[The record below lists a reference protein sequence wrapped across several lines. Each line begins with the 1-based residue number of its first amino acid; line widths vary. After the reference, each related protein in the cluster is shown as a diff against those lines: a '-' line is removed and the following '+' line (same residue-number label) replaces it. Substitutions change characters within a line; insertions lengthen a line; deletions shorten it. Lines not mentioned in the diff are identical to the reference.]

1 MNTVLWEEGGC
12 RMEEL
17 EQNEQLLEQRRLR
30 RLEQKR
36 RRKMQQRMV
45 LGLLALIVVLALV
58 LIVRGC
64 RAKPATAPVEPSVPE
79 EPVTTPTEPEAD
91 SVVQLTAVGD
101 IMIYDDILAA
111 AQKSEGVYDFSDCFS
126 AVAAYTMGADLTVG
140 NLELNFC
147 GAPYAGKPDFRAPE
161 ALAGTLR
168 DIGFDVLQTANT
180 YSIQNGMTGLSGTIS
195 ALDAVDI
202 DHVGT
207 YATQAERDA
216 SGGVLVKTVNG
227 VRIAFIAFTKGVN
240 NLTLPE
246 GSEFAVD
253 LLYTDYDTD
262 YSKVAEDAIV
272 QTVKNAVAT
281 DADIVIAM
289 LHWGSEYD
297 NTLTDTQK
305 KIESLLLEN
314 GVDVILGSHSH
325 VVGNMLEKTVQR
337 GNDEANCFVAYSLG
351 NFFSSQTQSGTT
363 ESVLLNLEI
372 TKSGK
377 TGQTSI
383 TNINYIPLYL
393 LRQEGENG
401 AAQVQ
406 VLPIRSAITSGLFD
420 EQAQTLTDAI
430 ADLRANT
437 ASDYDAGK

>member
-1 MNTVLWEEGGC
+1 MEEL
-12 RMEEL
+12 EL

-36 RRKMQQRMV
+36 RRKTQQRMV

-64 RAKPATAPVEPSVPE
+64 RAKPAPAPVEPSTPA
-79 EPVTTPTEPEAD
+79 EPVDTAAPAEPEAD

-111 AQKSEGVYDFSDCFS
+111 AQTAEGVYDFSDCFS
-126 AVAAYTMGADLTVG
+126 AVAAYTMAADLTVG

-147 GAPYAGKPDFRAPE
+147 GAPYTGKPDFRAPE

-195 ALDAVDI
+195 ALDAVGI

-207 YATQAERDA
+207 YATQSERDA

-253 LLYTDYDTD
+253 LLYTDYDSD
-262 YSKVAEDAIV
+262 YSKVAQDAIV
-272 QTVKNAVAT
+272 QTAKNAAAT

-297 NTLTDTQK
+297 NTITDTQK

-325 VVGNMLEKTVQR
+325 VVGNLTEKTVQR
-337 GNDEANCFVAYSLG
+337 GGDEKTCFVAYSLG
-351 NFFSSQTQSGTT
+351 NFFSSQTQSGTM

-383 TNINYIPLYL
+383 TNVGYIPLYIL
-393 LRQEGENG
+393 KQETDG
-401 AAQVQ
+401 QPQIQ
-406 VLPIRSAITSGLFD
+406 VLPVRSAITSGLFED
-420 EQAQTLTDAI
+420 QAQTLTDAI

-437 ASDYDAGK
+437 ASDYDSGK

>member
-1 MNTVLWEEGGC
+1 MEEL
-12 RMEEL
+12 EL

-64 RAKPATAPVEPSVPE
+64 RAKPAPTPVEPSVPE
-79 EPVTTPTEPEAD
+79 EPVTEPTAPEAD

-111 AQKSEGVYDFSDCFS
+111 AQKAEGVYDFSDCFS

-140 NLELNFC
+140 NLELNVC
-147 GAPYAGKPDFRAPE
+147 GAPYTGKPDFRAPE

-195 ALDAVDI
+195 ALDAVGI

-207 YATQAERDA
+207 YATQAERDT
-216 SGGVLVKTVNG
+216 SGGVLLKTVNG

-253 LLYTDYDTD
+253 LLYTDYDSD
-262 YSKVAEDAIV
+262 YSKVAQDAIV

-305 KIESLLLEN
+305 KIETLLLEN
-314 GVDVILGSHSH
+314 GVDAIIGTHSH
-325 VVGNMLEKTVQR
+325 IVGPMETRSVTTTDGREKT
-337 GNDEANCFVAYSLG
+337 CFVAYSLG
-351 NFFSSQTQSGTT
+351 NFFSSQSSSYASGCE
-363 ESVLLNLEI
+363 ESVILNLQF
-372 TKSGK
+372 TKNGE
-377 TGQTSI
+377 TGETAL
-383 TNINYIPLYL
+383 TNVSYTPLYL
-393 LRQEGENG
+393 LDSGKDADGSRYEI
-401 AAQVQ
+401 
-406 VLPIRSAITSGLFD
+406 LPIRTAIASGLFPK
-420 EQAQTLTDAI
+420 ETERLTNAI
-430 ADLRANT
+430 SRLRT
-437 ASDYDAGK
+437 RTESDFDSGK

>member
-1 MNTVLWEEGGC
+1 MEEL
-12 RMEEL
+12 EL

-36 RRKMQQRMV
+36 RRKTQQRMV

-64 RAKPATAPVEPSVPE
+64 RAKPAPAPVEPSTPA
-79 EPVTTPTEPEAD
+79 EPVDTAAPAEPEAD

-111 AQKSEGVYDFSDCFS
+111 AQTAEGVYDFTDCFS
-126 AVAAYTMGADLTVG
+126 AVAAYTMAADLTVG

-195 ALDAVDI
+195 ALDAVGI

-253 LLYTDYDTD
+253 LLYTDYDSD
-262 YSKVAEDAIV
+262 YSKVAQDAIV
-272 QTVKNAVAT
+272 QTAKNAAAT

-297 NTLTDTQK
+297 NTITDTQK

-325 VVGNMLEKTVQR
+325 VVGNLTEKTVQR
-337 GNDEANCFVAYSLG
+337 GNDEKTCFVAYSLG
-351 NFFSSQTQSGTT
+351 NFFSSQTQSGTM

-383 TNINYIPLYL
+383 TNVGYIPLYIL
-393 LRQEGENG
+393 KQETDG
-401 AAQVQ
+401 QPQIQ
-406 VLPIRSAITSGLFD
+406 VLPVRSAITSGLFED
-420 EQAQTLTDAI
+420 QAQTLTDAI

-437 ASDYDAGK
+437 ASDYDSGK

>member
-1 MNTVLWEEGGC
+1 MEEL
-12 RMEEL
+12 EL

-64 RAKPATAPVEPSVPE
+64 RAKPAPTPVESSVPE

-101 IMIYDDILAA
+101 IMIYDDILAG

-140 NLELNFC
+140 NLELNVC
-147 GAPYAGKPDFRAPE
+147 GAPYTGKPDFRAPE

-195 ALDAVDI
+195 ALDAVGI

-216 SGGVLVKTVNG
+216 SGGVLLKTVNG

-253 LLYTDYDTD
+253 LLYTDYDSD
-262 YSKVAEDAIV
+262 YSKVAQDAIV

-305 KIESLLLEN
+305 KIETLLLEN

-325 VVGNMLEKTVQR
+325 VVGNLTQKTVER

-351 NFFSSQTQSGTT
+351 NFFSSQTQKGTM

-383 TNINYIPLYL
+383 TNISYIPLYL

-420 EQAQTLTDAI
+420 EQAQALTDAI

-437 ASDYDAGK
+437 ASDYDSGK

>member
-1 MNTVLWEEGGC
+1 MEEL
-12 RMEEL
+12 EL

-36 RRKMQQRMV
+36 RRKTQQRMV

-64 RAKPATAPVEPSVPE
+64 RAKPAPAPVEPSTPA
-79 EPVTTPTEPEAD
+79 EPVDTVAPAEPEAD

-111 AQKSEGVYDFSDCFS
+111 AQTAEGVYDFSDCFS
-126 AVAAYTMGADLTVG
+126 AVAAYTMAADLTVG

-147 GAPYAGKPDFRAPE
+147 GAPYTGKPDFRAPE

-195 ALDAVDI
+195 ALDAVGI

-253 LLYTDYDTD
+253 LLYTDYDSD
-262 YSKVAEDAIV
+262 YSKVAQDAIV
-272 QTVKNAVAT
+272 QTAKNAAAT

-297 NTLTDTQK
+297 NTITDTQK

-325 VVGNMLEKTVQR
+325 VVGNLTEKTVQR
-337 GNDEANCFVAYSLG
+337 GNDEKTCFVAYSLG
-351 NFFSSQTQSGTT
+351 NFFSSQTQSGTM

-383 TNINYIPLYL
+383 TNVGYIPLYIL
-393 LRQEGENG
+393 KQETDG
-401 AAQVQ
+401 QPRIQ
-406 VLPIRSAITSGLFD
+406 VLPVRSAITSGLFED
-420 EQAQTLTDAI
+420 QAQTLTDAI

-437 ASDYDAGK
+437 ASDYDSGK

>member
-1 MNTVLWEEGGC
+1 MEEL
-12 RMEEL
+12 EL

-36 RRKMQQRMV
+36 RRKTQQRMV

-64 RAKPATAPVEPSVPE
+64 RAKPAPAPVEPSTPA
-79 EPVTTPTEPEAD
+79 EPVDTAAPAEPEAD

-111 AQKSEGVYDFSDCFS
+111 AQTAEGVYDFSDCFS
-126 AVAAYTMGADLTVG
+126 AVAAYTMAADLTVG

-195 ALDAVDI
+195 ALDAVGI

-253 LLYTDYDTD
+253 LLYTDYDSD
-262 YSKVAEDAIV
+262 YSKVAQDAIV
-272 QTVKNAVAT
+272 QTAKNAAAT

-297 NTLTDTQK
+297 NTITDTQK

-325 VVGNMLEKTVQR
+325 VVGNLTEKTVQR
-337 GNDEANCFVAYSLG
+337 GNDEKTCFVAYSLG
-351 NFFSSQTQSGTT
+351 NFFSSQTQSGTM

-383 TNINYIPLYL
+383 TNVGYIPLYIL
-393 LRQEGENG
+393 KQETDG
-401 AAQVQ
+401 QPKIQ
-406 VLPIRSAITSGLFD
+406 VLPVRSAITSGLFED
-420 EQAQTLTDAI
+420 QAQTLTDAI

-437 ASDYDAGK
+437 ASDYDSGK

>member
-1 MNTVLWEEGGC
+1 MEEL
-12 RMEEL
+12 EL

-36 RRKMQQRMV
+36 RRKTQQRMV

-64 RAKPATAPVEPSVPE
+64 RAKPAPAPVEPSAPA
-79 EPVTTPTEPEAD
+79 EPVDTAAPTEPEAD

-111 AQKSEGVYDFSDCFS
+111 AQTAEGVYDFSDCFS
-126 AVAAYTMGADLTVG
+126 AVAAYTMAADLTVG

-195 ALDAVDI
+195 ALDAVGI

-253 LLYTDYDTD
+253 LLYTDYDSD
-262 YSKVAEDAIV
+262 YSKVAQDAIV
-272 QTVKNAVAT
+272 QTAKNAAAT

-297 NTLTDTQK
+297 NTITDTQK

-325 VVGNMLEKTVQR
+325 VVGNLTEKTVQR
-337 GNDEANCFVAYSLG
+337 GNDEKTCFVAYSLG
-351 NFFSSQTQSGTT
+351 NFFSSQTQSGTM

-383 TNINYIPLYL
+383 TNVGYIPLYIL
-393 LRQEGENG
+393 KQETDG
-401 AAQVQ
+401 QPKIQ
-406 VLPIRSAITSGLFD
+406 VLPVRSAITSGLFED
-420 EQAQTLTDAI
+420 QAQTLTDAI

-437 ASDYDAGK
+437 ASDYDSGK

>member
-1 MNTVLWEEGGC
+1 MEEL
-12 RMEEL
+12 EL

-36 RRKMQQRMV
+36 RRKTQQRMV

-64 RAKPATAPVEPSVPE
+64 RAKPAPAPVEPSTPA
-79 EPVTTPTEPEAD
+79 EPVDTAAPTEPEAD

-111 AQKSEGVYDFSDCFS
+111 AQTAEGVYDFSDCFS
-126 AVAAYTMGADLTVG
+126 AVAAYTMAADLTVG

-161 ALAGTLR
+161 ALAGALR

-195 ALDAVDI
+195 ALDAVGI

-207 YATQAERDA
+207 YATQADRDA

-253 LLYTDYDTD
+253 LLYTDYDSD
-262 YSKVAEDAIV
+262 YSKVAQDAIV
-272 QTVKNAVAT
+272 QTAKNAAAT

-297 NTLTDTQK
+297 NTITDTQK

-325 VVGNMLEKTVQR
+325 VVGNLTEKTVQR
-337 GNDEANCFVAYSLG
+337 GNDEKTCFVAYSLG
-351 NFFSSQTQSGTT
+351 NFFSSQTQSGTM

-383 TNINYIPLYL
+383 TNVGYIPLYIL
-393 LRQEGENG
+393 KQETDG
-401 AAQVQ
+401 QPQIQ
-406 VLPIRSAITSGLFD
+406 VLPVRSAITSGLFS

-437 ASDYDAGK
+437 ASDYDSGK

>member
-1 MNTVLWEEGGC
+1 MEEL
-12 RMEEL
+12 EL

-36 RRKMQQRMV
+36 RRKTQQRMV

-64 RAKPATAPVEPSVPE
+64 RAKPAPAPVEPSTPA
-79 EPVTTPTEPEAD
+79 EPVDTAAPAEPEAD

-111 AQKSEGVYDFSDCFS
+111 AQTAEGVYDFSDCFS
-126 AVAAYTMGADLTVG
+126 AVAAYTMAADLTVG

-195 ALDAVDI
+195 ALDAVGI

-253 LLYTDYDTD
+253 LLYTDYDSD
-262 YSKVAEDAIV
+262 YSKVAQDAIV
-272 QTVKNAVAT
+272 QTAKNAAAT

-297 NTLTDTQK
+297 NTITDTQK

-325 VVGNMLEKTVQR
+325 VVGNLTEKTVQR
-337 GNDEANCFVAYSLG
+337 GNDEKTCFVAYSLG
-351 NFFSSQTQSGTT
+351 NFFSSQTQSGTM

-383 TNINYIPLYL
+383 TNVGYIPLYIL
-393 LRQEGENG
+393 KQETDG
-401 AAQVQ
+401 QPQIQ
-406 VLPIRSAITSGLFD
+406 VLPVRSAITSGLFED
-420 EQAQTLTDAI
+420 QAQTLTDAI

-437 ASDYDAGK
+437 ASDYDSGK

>member
-1 MNTVLWEEGGC
+1 MEEL
-12 RMEEL
+12 EL

-36 RRKMQQRMV
+36 RRKTQQRMV

-64 RAKPATAPVEPSVPE
+64 RAKPAPAPVEPSTPT
-79 EPVTTPTEPEAD
+79 EPADTAAPTEPEAD

-111 AQKSEGVYDFSDCFS
+111 AQTAEGVYDFTDCFS
-126 AVAAYTMGADLTVG
+126 AVAAYTMAADLTVG

-147 GAPYAGKPDFRAPE
+147 GAPYTGKPDFRAPE

-195 ALDAVDI
+195 ALDAVGI

-253 LLYTDYDTD
+253 LLYTDYDSD
-262 YSKVAEDAIV
+262 YSRVAQDAIV
-272 QTVKNAVAT
+272 QTAKNAAAT

-297 NTLTDTQK
+297 NTITDTQK

-325 VVGNMLEKTVQR
+325 VVGNLTEKTVQR
-337 GNDEANCFVAYSLG
+337 GNDEKTCFVAYSLG
-351 NFFSSQTQSGTT
+351 NFFSSQTQSGTM

-383 TNINYIPLYL
+383 TNVGYIPLYIL
-393 LRQEGENG
+393 KQETDG
-401 AAQVQ
+401 QPKIQ
-406 VLPIRSAITSGLFD
+406 VLPVRSAITSGLFED
-420 EQAQTLTDAI
+420 QAQTLTDAI

-437 ASDYDAGK
+437 ASDYDSGK

>member
-1 MNTVLWEEGGC
+1 MEEL
-12 RMEEL
+12 EL

-36 RRKMQQRMV
+36 RRKTQQRMV

-64 RAKPATAPVEPSVPE
+64 RAKPVPAPVEPSTPA
-79 EPVTTPTEPEAD
+79 EPVDTAAPTEPEAD
-91 SVVQLTAVGD
+91 SVVQL
-101 IMIYDDILAA
+101 
-111 AQKSEGVYDFSDCFS
+111 CFS
-126 AVAAYTMGADLTVG
+126 AVAAYTMAADLTVG

-147 GAPYAGKPDFRAPE
+147 GAPYTGKPDFRAPE

-195 ALDAVDI
+195 ALDAVGI

-253 LLYTDYDTD
+253 LLYTDYDSD
-262 YSKVAEDAIV
+262 YSKVAQDAIV
-272 QTVKNAVAT
+272 QTAKNAAAT

-297 NTLTDTQK
+297 NTITDTQK

-325 VVGNMLEKTVQR
+325 VVGNLTEKTVQR
-337 GNDEANCFVAYSLG
+337 GNDEKTCFVAYSLG
-351 NFFSSQTQSGTT
+351 NFFSSQTQSGTM

-383 TNINYIPLYL
+383 TNVGYIPLYIL
-393 LRQEGENG
+393 KQETDGRPKI
-401 AAQVQ
+401 Q
-406 VLPIRSAITSGLFD
+406 VLPVRSAITSGLFED
-420 EQAQTLTDAI
+420 QAQALTDAI

-437 ASDYDAGK
+437 ASDYDSGK

>member
-1 MNTVLWEEGGC
+1 MEEL
-12 RMEEL
+12 EL

-36 RRKMQQRMV
+36 RRKTQQRMV

-64 RAKPATAPVEPSVPE
+64 RAKPAPAPVEPSVPE
-79 EPVTTPTEPEAD
+79 QPVDETPAEPEAD

-111 AQKSEGVYDFSDCFS
+111 AQTAEGVYDFSDCFS
-126 AVAAYTMGADLTVG
+126 AVAAYTMAADLTVG

-147 GAPYAGKPDFRAPE
+147 GAPYTGKPDFRAPE

-195 ALDAVDI
+195 ALDAVGI

-253 LLYTDYDTD
+253 LLYTDYDSD
-262 YSKVAEDAIV
+262 YSKVAQDAIV
-272 QTVKNAVAT
+272 QTAKNAAAT

-297 NTLTDTQK
+297 NTITDTQK

-325 VVGNMLEKTVQR
+325 VVGNLTEKTVQR
-337 GNDEANCFVAYSLG
+337 GNDEKTCFVAYSLG
-351 NFFSSQTQSGTT
+351 NFFSSQTQSGTM

-383 TNINYIPLYL
+383 TNVGYIPLYIL
-393 LRQEGENG
+393 KQETDG
-401 AAQVQ
+401 QPQIQ
-406 VLPIRSAITSGLFD
+406 VLPVRSAITSGLFED
-420 EQAQTLTDAI
+420 QAQTLTDAI

-437 ASDYDAGK
+437 ASDYDSGK